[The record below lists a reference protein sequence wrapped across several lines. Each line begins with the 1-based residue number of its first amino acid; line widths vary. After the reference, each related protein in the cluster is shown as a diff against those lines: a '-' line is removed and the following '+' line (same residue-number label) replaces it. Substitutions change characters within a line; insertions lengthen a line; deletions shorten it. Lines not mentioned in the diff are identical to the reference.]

1 MSKLCL
7 SHWKEEKNVSRRIIF
22 YMMSSYQFKKY
33 RSAKIISNGLKAIEK
48 KNTERSKGNLNTV
61 NII

>member
-1 MSKLCL
+1 
-7 SHWKEEKNVSRRIIF
+7 
-22 YMMSSYQFKKY
+22 MSSYQFKKY